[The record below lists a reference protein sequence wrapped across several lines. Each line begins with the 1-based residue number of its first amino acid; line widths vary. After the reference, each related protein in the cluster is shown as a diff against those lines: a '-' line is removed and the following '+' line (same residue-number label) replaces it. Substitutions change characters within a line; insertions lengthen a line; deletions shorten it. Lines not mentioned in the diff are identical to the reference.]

1 MELDPIWIGIGTVCF
16 GIVVGYITYRTLV
29 RTEKSAVSDI
39 ASVIGAIAGATITGI
54 YSGSAFALYSIGL
67 LLGMTI
73 FLLLRLKFG
82 IHGASH
88 ASRGSAGGPR
98 STPPTSTAGDVV
110 GMRRSPQRRRPL
122 VCEEPPMYEIQAHI
136 RRQNER
142 HK

>member
-73 FLLLRLKFG
+73 FLLLRLKFERG
-82 IHGASH
+82 GAQILGVPEGATLKSEKKE
-88 ASRGSAGGPR
+88 S
-98 STPPTSTAGDVV
+98 
-110 GMRRSPQRRRPL
+110 
-122 VCEEPPMYEIQAHI
+122 
-136 RRQNER
+136 
-142 HK
+142 K